1 MAEVSDS
8 DAMSSLTR
16 AEQDLAS
23 KILAVS
29 PRNHISDDELR
40 AFIRLARVL
49 GLARAAYTAASLAPT
64 PDVDVEALGKRV
76 VECQRALLAA
86 LDRLP

>member
-1 MAEVSDS
+1 VAEVSG
-8 DAMSSLTR
+8 LTR
-16 AEQDLAS
+16 AQQDLAS

-40 AFIRLARVL
+40 ALISLGRVL
-49 GLARAAYTAASLAPT
+49 AGARAAYTLASTASS
-64 PDVDVEALGKRV
+64 PDVDVEALGQRV
-76 VECQRALLAA
+76 VECQKALLAA